1 MAFWLSVTGWRF
13 CVPGM
18 LLLASIIYLLAIGD
32 RSWFVGVAGTVF
44 IFAVILALTIYIV
57 HYRSAMKRFRQM
69 RKPEGT
75 FEPGQDM
82 FRMTSDV
89 GSTELSWKTVTEVWR
104 FPDFW
109 LLFFSRSQF
118 VTLPTAALSGEA
130 CEFILDRIESH
141 GGKVKGKAP
150 SLN

>member
-1 MAFWLSVTGWRF
+1 
-13 CVPGM
+13 
-18 LLLASIIYLLAIGD
+18 
-32 RSWFVGVAGTVF
+32 
-44 IFAVILALTIYIV
+44 
-57 HYRSAMKRFRQM
+57 MKRFRQM

-104 FPDFW
+104 CPDFW

-118 VTLPTAALSGEA
+118 VTLPTADLSGEA